1 MFYFFNL
8 HCLDDYQINNN
19 LTQQKL
25 NQANLNNIY
34 MNNKI
39 IEDNKISFNRKSKT
53 LDDNN
58 THNKNNY
65 NFKQNKTEIETIIVN
80 SSNTLNNKCNN
91 QMNNLEKN
99 QKQSSPINN
108 LKKYQARPSYFR
120 VMLTSKTKS
129 FFGKIRLFC
138 IFVLI
143 LLLLPILSHF
153 YSELKIFEEK
163 IPQISLEEG
172 LNKETLKTFIQN
184 LTGSIVEEVS
194 WKGET
199 FPNEKKKLAEKA
211 EKMEEIVQKKIEE
224 IEPITKFFIKN

>member
-1 MFYFFNL
+1 
-8 HCLDDYQINNN
+8 
-19 LTQQKL
+19 
-25 NQANLNNIY
+25 
-34 MNNKI
+34 
-39 IEDNKISFNRKSKT
+39 
-53 LDDNN
+53 
-58 THNKNNY
+58 
-65 NFKQNKTEIETIIVN
+65 
-80 SSNTLNNKCNN
+80 
-91 QMNNLEKN
+91 MNNLEKN

-224 IEPITKFFIKN
+224 IEGITKFFIKNILA